1 MRFGIIGA
9 GRHGARYLRH
19 LQQGDVPGARATV
32 IWRQDAREAEA
43 TGAEHGVRALADWRE
58 LVDAADVDAVILA
71 TPPGAHA
78 KAIIAAV
85 AAGKPVLTEKPVCA
99 TLAEGL
105 ALEAAL
111 PADAPVMVAQTLR
124 FNAAL
129 VAARDALPR
138 IGAVHR
144 LRIAQRLPPNDIA
157 WQRDRALAGGGSVVL
172 TGVHGFDLL
181 RWLTGRTPDVV
192 HCRCE
197 EIAPHPFECLFDARF
212 SFDDRPLLA
221 SCEVAKFSTSRSAL
235 LELVGA
241 DGQLWVDYQQG
252 RVLHLAGRDVETL
265 AEPGNTPTLPAALE
279 AFCRWRRG
287 ESPCPVPLAEGI
299 ETLRMADACYRS
311 DAAGMTARIRT
322 NPPPTDEAA

>member
-9 GRHGARYLRH
+9 GRHGARYLKH
-19 LQQGDVPGARATV
+19 LQQGDVSGAAASV
-32 IWRQDAREAEA
+32 VWRQDARAA
-43 TGAEHGVRALADWRE
+43 KVTAAAHGARAVPDWRHVVE
-58 LVDAADVDAVILA
+58 AADVDAVIVA

-78 KAIIAAV
+78 EAIIAAV

-99 TLAEGL
+99 TLAEAL
-105 ALEAAL
+105 ALKAAL

-129 VAARDALPR
+129 VAAREALPR
-138 IGAVHR
+138 IGTVQR

-157 WQRDRALAGGGSVVL
+157 WQRDPALAGGGSVTL

-181 RWLTGRTPDVV
+181 RWLTGGTPDAV

-197 EIAPHPFECLFDARF
+197 AIPPHPFECLFDARF

-235 LELVGA
+235 LELVGT

-252 RVLHLAGRDVETL
+252 RVLHLAGRGVETL
-265 AEPGNTPTLPAALE
+265 AEPGDRPTLPAALE

-287 ESPCPVPLAEGI
+287 ETPCPVPLAEGI

-311 DAAGMTARIRT
+311 DAAGVTVRIGV
-322 NPPPTDEAA
+322 NPPATHATA